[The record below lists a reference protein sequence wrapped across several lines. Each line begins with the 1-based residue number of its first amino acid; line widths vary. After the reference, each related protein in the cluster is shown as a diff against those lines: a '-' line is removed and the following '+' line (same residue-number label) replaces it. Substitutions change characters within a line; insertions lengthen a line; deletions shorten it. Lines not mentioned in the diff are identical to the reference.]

1 MKLTKDEFGLNY
13 CLRETMDEIEQ
24 LVTNG
29 IYDHETKK
37 NIQVR
42 VICSLGTVFKFT
54 KKFQDMYFYFKSNT
68 GRKRVSLYLRGR
80 AGRHLFLELLIRT
93 LCRR

>member
-13 CLRETMDEIEQ
+13 CLRETMDEIEK
-24 LVTNG
+24 LVTDG

-54 KKFQDMYFYFKSNT
+54 KKF
-68 GRKRVSLYLRGR
+68 
-80 AGRHLFLELLIRT
+80 
-93 LCRR
+93 